1 MFVRIRQ
8 NNIHMFLA
16 EVRVYEQGSE
26 VVEYESKAATAT
38 SNREC
43 TMPTQCKVRGRGKGV
58 VVVVVVV
65 VVVICGIVIVVV
77 VRGTVCCYTHSTD
90 SLCAS
95 LSVSL
100 SVSFALSLALS
111 HALSL
116 LQGGSGRV

>member
-8 NNIHMFLA
+8 NNVQLVLA

-58 VVVVVVV
+58 VVVVVV
-65 VVVICGIVIVVV
+65 ICGIVIVVV

-95 LSVSL
+95 LSASL